1 MKYKYKLKQS
11 SYYTSNGCD
20 CCEDDYVRGV
30 PVGVLLEGG
39 Q

>member
-20 CCEDDYVRGV
+20 CCEDDKMWGF
-30 PVGVLLEGG
+30 L
-39 Q
+39 